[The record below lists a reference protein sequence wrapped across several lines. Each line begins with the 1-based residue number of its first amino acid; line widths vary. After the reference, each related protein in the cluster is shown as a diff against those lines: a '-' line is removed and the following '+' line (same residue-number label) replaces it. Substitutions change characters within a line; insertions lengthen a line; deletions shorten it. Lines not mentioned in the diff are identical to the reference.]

1 MKSLASSMTTISRDI
16 HAIWVMLCGLLLQR
30 SFCRE

>member
-1 MKSLASSMTTISRDI
+1 
-16 HAIWVMLCGLLLQR
+16 MLCGLLLQR